1 MHEIGSDTMTKDPS
15 TLGRGAEAA
24 ADPGLKSALKRR
36 RWFWRVAVTVL
47 IVGLGPYL
55 YSRVK
60 APFQRVQIST
70 RPGAVGNVSE
80 IVELRKQVRVVT
92 YNIAHGRG
100 KAPSNWTEG
109 GTPKRKRILEIA
121 EFLKS
126 QNADIVVLNEVDFC
140 CTWSGHQ
147 NQAAAIADAAGYHY
161 VIEQRNLDF
170 RFAYGSF
177 QFGNA
182 ILSHFPIAHAEQI
195 SFPAEKAWED
205 WLVGSKRGVVATIRT
220 SRTQMIRIAAV
231 HLEHRS
237 ESTRVAGAKVLEGL
251 IDPLQT
257 MPLIVAGDFNSTPE
271 GFPAS
276 SQNSDGANAMDS
288 LFASGGWQ
296 RRPLSEPTEA
306 ELTFSSIKPKS
317 VIDWILVSGDR
328 FPIREYRVVQSE
340 LSDHFAVLA
349 DVDLIESPD
358 SSGRPPDGK

>member
-1 MHEIGSDTMTKDPS
+1 MTENAS
-15 TLGRGAEAA
+15 TLPKNAGAES
-24 ADPGLKSALKRR
+24 DPPLKSASKMRG
-36 RWFWRVAVTVL
+36 WFWRVVTVIL

-55 YSRVK
+55 YSRAN

-70 RPGAVGNVSE
+70 QPSATDAASE
-80 IVELRKQVRVVT
+80 PAEYRKRVRVVT

-109 GTPKRKRILEIA
+109 GTPKRIRILEIA

-126 QNADIVVLNEVDFC
+126 QNADVVVLNEVDFC

-147 NQAAAIADAAGYHY
+147 NQAAAIADAAGYRY
-161 VIEQRNLDF
+161 VVEQRNLDF
-170 RFAYGSF
+170 RFVYGSF

-195 SFPAEKAWED
+195 SFPPEKAWED
-205 WLVGSKRGVVATIRT
+205 WLVGCKRGVVATIKP
-220 SRTQMIRIAAV
+220 SRTQLIRVAAV

-237 ESTRVAGAKVLEGL
+237 ESTRVAGAAVLEDL
-251 IDPLQT
+251 VDPLQAT
-257 MPLIVAGDFNSTPE
+257 PLIVAGDFNSTPE

-276 SQNSDGANAMDS
+276 SPSADGANAMDR
-288 LFASGGWQ
+288 LFASGEWQ

-306 ELTFSSIKPKS
+306 ELTFSSIEPKS
-317 VIDWILVSGDR
+317 VIDWILVSEDR
-328 FPIREYRVVQSE
+328 FPIREYRVVRSE

-349 DVDLIESPD
+349 DVDLIESSD
-358 SSGRPPDGK
+358 ASGGQPNGK